1 MKKIIHLDSYNQK
14 ILAILHLQADLTNVE
29 LAGRVN
35 LSPSACFQRV
45 KALKEAGYF
54 RTFHADVNIEA
65 MCEHVFAYVEF
76 TLHDNSAPFKRRFIA
91 AIQEIPEFMDC
102 MQITGKVD
110 YVSFSCFANIAKLN
124 EACTSL
130 SDREDLGIKRIE
142 NRIIL
147 SREKFFLGYPLAQL
161 KWLDKAKISMGESAS
176 DR

>member
-1 MKKIIHLDSYNQK
+1 
-14 ILAILHLQADLTNVE
+14 
-29 LAGRVN
+29 
-35 LSPSACFQRV
+35 
-45 KALKEAGYF
+45 
-54 RTFHADVNIEA
+54 